1 MARAAKKR
9 SLDFGL
15 LITVLVLMIFG
26 VVMVFSASY
35 YDTISASGNPYYYL
49 LRMSVWFVA
58 GLILMIVLSVIKY
71 DIYYKLAPYLMILSI
86 ILLCLLFTPLG
97 AERNYAYR
105 WIEIGPV
112 TFMPAEVAKLAAIIF
127 VAWYYAKY
135 EKYIRTFTKGVVPM
149 LAVAGLYFVLIYLQ
163 PNLSTAI
170 IICGIIIG
178 MMFIAGIR
186 FSYFAGLLAAG
197 IIGVTVLIIS
207 QGEFHLDRVMSFL
220 DPFADP
226 QGASYQV
233 IQSLLALATGSVFG
247 VGPGNSI
254 QKAQY
259 LPEAQNDFIFAIIG
273 EEYGFIGCL
282 VVMAVFI
289 ILIWKGAMV
298 SMNAANRFGML
309 LAAGITILFALQVIM
324 NIAVVTS
331 VMPPTG
337 VILPFISYGG
347 NAMLVFSAAAGILLN
362 ISKYKK
368 EPVRKKAE
376 TPAVTRETL

>member
-1 MARAAKKR
+1 MALSVKKK

-15 LITVLVLMIFG
+15 LIIVLVLMIFG

-35 YDTISASGNPYYYL
+35 YDTISESGNPYYYL
-49 LRMSVWFVA
+49 LRVSVWFAA
-58 GLILMIVLSVIKY
+58 GLVIMFVLSAIPY
-71 DIYYKLAPYLMILSI
+71 ELYYKLAPVILAVSL
-86 ILLCLLFTPLG
+86 ILLVLLFTPLG
-97 AERNYAYR
+97 DDRGGAVR

-112 TFMPAEVAKLAAIIF
+112 TFMPGEVAKLGALIF
-127 VAWYYAKY
+127 AAWYYTKYAKFTY
-135 EKYIRTFTKGVVPM
+135 TFTKGVLPM
-149 LAVAGLYFVLIYLQ
+149 LMLAGMFFILIYLQ

-178 MMFIAGIR
+178 MMFVAGIKI
-186 FSYFAGLLAAG
+186 SYFIGLMVAG
-197 IIGVTVLIIS
+197 IGAVTVLIFTK
-207 QGEFHLDRVMSFL
+207 GEFHMARVLSFL

-226 QGASYQV
+226 QGDSYQV
-233 IQSLLALATGSVFG
+233 IQSLLALATGGVYG

-282 VVMAVFI
+282 VLMTVFI
-289 ILIWKGAMV
+289 LLIWKGAMV

-362 ISKYKK
+362 ISKYRK
-368 EPVRKKAE
+368 ESKPKR
-376 TPAVTRETL
+376 AVKLEEELI